1 MGRTKQVGEEPEE
14 PSRAAGGCVLFVL
27 AGVATAGVFAAS
39 EVAGILSLW
48 IVGTLLLW
56 RAARRKMSDSSA
68 TPPPREV
75 APSGDVHAVE
85 RLEVA
90 RVVPIAEGVACILHP
105 VREEE
110 VNKP

>member
-1 MGRTKQVGEEPEE
+1 MGAAKDTEE
-14 PSRAAGGCVLFVL
+14 PSRTAGGCVLLML
-27 AGVATAGVFAAS
+27 AGVTTAAVFAAS
-39 EVAGILSLW
+39 EVAGILALW
-48 IVGTLLLW
+48 IIGTLLLW
-56 RAARRKMSDSSA
+56 RAARRRMSDSPA
-68 TPPPREV
+68 TPPPRGG

-110 VNKP
+110 VNDQ

>member
-1 MGRTKQVGEEPEE
+1 MGAAKDTEE
-14 PSRAAGGCVLFVL
+14 PSRTAGGCVLLML
-27 AGVATAGVFAAS
+27 AGVTTAAVFAAS
-39 EVAGILSLW
+39 EVAGILALW

-56 RAARRKMSDSSA
+56 RAARRRMSDSSA
-68 TPPPREV
+68 TPPPRGV
-75 APSGDVHAVE
+75 TPSGDVVAVE